1 MPFGGACDLRSNRS
15 ILPTTRQPLPRR
27 PPAAATP
34 HYTAICR
41 RQTAAVCGTTAGAC
55 DLRSNRS
62 ILPTTRQPLPRR
74 PPAAATPHYTAI
86 CRRQTA
92 AVCGTT
98 AIDVHMC
105 TAHSCPL
112 RHHRNRQPPT
122 TDVQTSA
129 AAPPHWAAICRRQ
142 TAAVCGTTAT
152 DDHTY
157 VVDGRTSRHHRTVQP
172 STDDK
177 QLQSA
182 AAICRRQ
189 TAAVCGT
196 TATDDH
202 TYVVDGRTSR
212 HHRTV
217 QPSTDDKQLQSAA
230 PPRSAATYS
239 RQTDIHRG
247 TAATDSHP
255 HSPIRCE
262 TPIAHLW
269 NKPPP
274 H

>member
-1 MPFGGACDLRSNRS
+1 MPVRCCSFFDVFDVFRRGGRTRMPFG
-15 ILPTTRQPLPRR
+15 
-27 PPAAATP
+27 
-34 HYTAICR
+34 
-41 RQTAAVCGTTAGAC
+41 GAC

-182 AAICRRQ
+182 A
-189 TAAVCGT
+189 
-196 TATDDH
+196 
-202 TYVVDGRTSR
+202 
-212 HHRTV
+212 
-217 QPSTDDKQLQSAA
+217 

-255 HSPIRCE
+255 THPSDVKRRSHIYGINLHPTELSVLAALSVRRG
-262 TPIAHLW
+262 TRRTAASMRSRTMHVSGSRLPSGHGDPG
-269 NKPPP
+269 PPYL
-274 H
+274 